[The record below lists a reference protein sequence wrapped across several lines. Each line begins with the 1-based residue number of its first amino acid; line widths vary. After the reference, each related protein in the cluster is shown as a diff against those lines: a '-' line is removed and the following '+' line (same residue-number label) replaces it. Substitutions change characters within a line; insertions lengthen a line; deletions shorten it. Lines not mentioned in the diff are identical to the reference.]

1 MRDGNVCARG
11 RLSVALDL
19 SLPRLSRLLVQSSAN
34 GDSKKYAGGSEF
46 SNLFD
51 LDSSGQSEVRALRRV
66 RAHRGARTG
75 ARASPARVC
84 PARDH
89 SSAKE
94 RSRRSS
100 KHLARCV
107 HARRLSAPLA
117 DGAHT

>member
-51 LDSSGQSEVRALRRV
+51 LDQKDGEVRALRRV
-66 RAHRGARTG
+66 RAHRGAR
-75 ARASPARVC
+75 ARA
-84 PARDH
+84 
-89 SSAKE
+89 
-94 RSRRSS
+94 
-100 KHLARCV
+100 
-107 HARRLSAPLA
+107 
-117 DGAHT
+117 